1 MLKANEKVS
10 SKNTQLVKD
19 AVKKKQRAV
28 MDTEVCM
35 ATKRKNYLVVSL
47 ISHYALGFNDNEIVA
62 VPIDKEGNITEVY
75 YTYKR
80 NHACKVNMTGSV
92 ILSNDSKKIRLDVP
106 GIVPSIP
113 GTKQLCINQIESQSQ
128 FVQFVKDFK

>member
-19 AVKKKQRAV
+19 AVKK
-28 MDTEVCM
+28 
-35 ATKRKNYLVVSL
+35 ATGSDGYRSVYGYQTKNYLVVSL